1 MYELNISTFGQ
12 HTRYSFHHPT
22 SNNGFSLVPA
32 AGANLLDLFFN
43 GNHLLDGYQTP
54 EELDA
59 GKWGKSAL
67 LCPFP
72 NRLDAGKYTWMGKS
86 YQFPLNSEATG
97 NAIHGFVRGQV
108 FEPTYIFLSAHMA
121 RIGCV
126 YHYPGDLAYYP
137 FPFSMEVIFAIHNS
151 GKFELH
157 VSIQNLHDTAIPMGF
172 GWHPYFKLAAHAD
185 VHQMKLPASEKI
197 IVNERM
203 IPTGQRE
210 KMADFQK
217 LTPIN
222 KQALDTCFAYKNSQG
237 RYRIILKNEGKT
249 LQINAQ
255 AATFPFFQV
264 FTPPHRESIA
274 LEPMSCNVDA
284 FNNQADGCSLAP
296 GETWKGVVRMA
307 YKNTSA

>member
-1 MYELNISTFGQ
+1 MYELNISPFGQ

-22 SNNGFSLVPA
+22 ADSGFSIVPA
-32 AGANLLDLFFN
+32 AGANLLDLFFG
-43 GNHLLDGYQTP
+43 GNQILDGHQTP
-54 EELDA
+54 EDLAA

-72 NRLDAGKYTWMGKS
+72 NRLDAGKYTWLGKT
-86 YQFPLNSEATG
+86 YQFPLNHEATG

-108 FEPTYIFLSAHMA
+108 FEPTYVFLSAQMA
-121 RIGCV
+121 RIGCF

-137 FPFSMEVIFAIHNS
+137 FPFSMEVTFAIHNS

-157 VSIQNLHDTAIPMGF
+157 VSIQNLHDSAIPMGF
-172 GWHPYFKLAAHAD
+172 GWHPYFSMGKHAD
-185 VHQMKLPASEKI
+185 AHQMKLPKAEKI

-203 IPTGQRE
+203 IPTGEQQI
-210 KMADFQK
+210 MSDFQR

-222 KQALDTCFAYKNSQG
+222 QVTLDTCFAYKNQQG
-237 RYRIILKNEGKT
+237 RYRLTLENEGKK
-249 LQINAQ
+249 LQINAN

-284 FNNQADGCSLAP
+284 FNNQADGCSLES
-296 GETWKGVVRMA
+296 GKTWKGVIRIA
-307 YKNTSA
+307 YQDTHD